1 MLFFTLTNAVRDL
14 ERSNRQ
20 SRSSRIKIV
29 EHSARVLLS
38 EISWLKIILRTKQI
52 AMILCAFLV
61 ALHQGLTLQGIFLA
75 GVLVLVTEY
84 LVCFAK
90 TVERLQL
97 IRVSQ
102 AETCMQE
109 VRTTFKAQPMGQ
121 LQPAQSFTMMHIIMQ
136 VGRAI
141 S

>member
-1 MLFFTLTNAVRDL
+1 
-14 ERSNRQ
+14 
-20 SRSSRIKIV
+20 
-29 EHSARVLLS
+29 
-38 EISWLKIILRTKQI
+38 
-52 AMILCAFLV
+52 MILCAFLV

-109 VRTTFKAQPMGQ
+109 VRTTFKA
-121 LQPAQSFTMMHIIMQ
+121 
-136 VGRAI
+136 
-141 S
+141 